1 MLDNFKIREVQLEK
15 KDIVIKGLSKSFDGV
30 QVIKNIDLEIKA
42 GEFFSILG
50 PSGCGKTTLLRIL
63 AGFIEPD
70 SGVVYLGN
78 KDITNLP
85 PNLRSTNTI
94 FQKYA
99 LFPHLTV
106 YENIAFPLRMKKMD
120 SDYID
125 TEVKKMLKMIEL
137 EEHASKKPNQLSGG
151 QQQRVSIA
159 RALVN
164 KPEVLLL
171 DEPLSALDAKLRQNL
186 LIELDNIHEEVGI
199 TFIFITH
206 DQQEALSISDRIAIM
221 NKGKVLQVGTPAEVY
236 ESPADMFVAD
246 FIGENN
252 FIEGEVISIDSETCA
267 TLKHERLGEIRFE
280 MDRKVKI
287 GDYVKVS
294 VRPEKIRLTRNLPKN
309 LGKIHNVIKVY
320 VDELIY
326 TGFQS
331 KYFVW
336 LNGEKDLLFK
346 VFKQHA
352 IFFEDDESSVRWD
365 EEAYISWN
373 SEDSYLV
380 EVDENEKR

>member
-1 MLDNFKIREVQLEK
+1 M
-15 KDIVIKGLSKSFDGV
+15 SY
-30 QVIKNIDLEIKA
+30 LEIKNVDKFYGKFHA
-42 GEFFSILG
+42 LKNINLNIEKGEFISFLG
-50 PSGCGKTTLLRIL
+50 PSGCGKTTLLRTI
-63 AGFIEPD
+63 
-70 SGVVYLGN
+70 SGLEELNSGHIFLKG
-78 KDITNLP
+78 KDISNLHP
-85 PNLRSTNTI
+85 SKRNFSI
-94 FQKYA
+94 VFQSYA
-99 LFPHLTV
+99 LFPNMTV
-106 YENIAFPLRMKKMD
+106 WENIAYGLENKKVPKD
-120 SDYID
+120 IIKNKVL
-125 TEVKKMLKMIEL
+125 EVL
-137 EEHASKKPNQLSGG
+137 EMVGLAGISGKYPNEMSGG
-151 QQQRVSIA
+151 QQQRVALA
-159 RALVN
+159 RAIALE
-164 KPEVLLL
+164 PDVLLL

-287 GDYVKVS
+287 GDHVKVS

-309 LGKIHNVIKVY
+309 LGKIHNGIKVY